1 MECKTCGEHVK
12 ASKYRS
18 HQRQEHEVEGVINNK
33 RVLKE
38 GNSWVCQLCER
49 RLACQESLVRHY
61 NRTHPDSTFATIHPS
76 HSTPSS
82 SSGPSTSTLGPS
94 LSHPGPSS
102 SNPGSSACFNGR
114 TTLKRKGE
122 PLEPTKTQSKHFRRS
137 SRVVSH
143 HDSREDVYNSYTT
156 SEASL
161 ENEDS
166 NDEEY
171 SPKAFGNPED
181 T

>member
-1 MECKTCGEHVK
+1 MKCKTCGECVK
-12 ASKYRS
+12 ASKYQS
-18 HQRQEHEVEGVINNK
+18 HQCQEHEVEGVINNK
-33 RVLKE
+33 RVFKE

-49 RLACQESLVRHY
+49 RLACQESLVHHY

-76 HSTPSS
+76 HSTSSS
-82 SSGPSTSTLGPS
+82 SSGPSTSTLGPP

-102 SNPGSSACFNGR
+102 SNPGSSASACFNGQ

-122 PLEPTKTQSKHFRRS
+122 SLEPTKTQPKHLRRS

-143 HDSREDVYNSYTT
+143 HGSREDVYN
-156 SEASL
+156 EASL
-161 ENEDS
+161 ENGDS

-171 SPKAFGNPED
+171 LPEAFGNWED
-181 T
+181 M